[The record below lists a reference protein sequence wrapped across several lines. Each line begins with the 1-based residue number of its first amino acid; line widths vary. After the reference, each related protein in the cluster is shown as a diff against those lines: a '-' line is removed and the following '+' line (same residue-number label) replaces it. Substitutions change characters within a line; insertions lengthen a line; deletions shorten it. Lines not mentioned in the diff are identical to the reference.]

1 MIGKRA
7 PFSAL
12 RRKSLER
19 LEDQRDLKLI
29 RKARREKGISWKVVK
44 KKLAGC

>member
-1 MIGKRA
+1 MIAKRA

-19 LEDQRDLKLI
+19 LEDERDMKFI
-29 RKARREKGISWKVVK
+29 RKARREKGIPWKVVK
-44 KKLAGC
+44 KNLGL